1 MTGRSNGA
9 AGPTVRDLDV
19 RPVTPTIGAEVSGI
33 DLAGPLSDD
42 DVAQLRAL
50 LVEHQVLFF
59 RDQTLSQDA
68 HVALARRFGELDIPT
83 FKTEGATR
91 PEVLF
96 LDQVKPVGEGTD
108 RWHADGTHRPEPPMG
123 SLLHALHL
131 PEGGGG
137 DTCFASMGAAYDHLS
152 PAVQALIEP
161 LTAVH
166 TLAMV
171 AAMAQRNDTTA
182 TINDD
187 TATGYPSSVHPVVAV
202 HPESG
207 RKVLNVNSNWTSHIV
222 ELNEAESDALLGLLF
237 ARVADPAVQVRFR
250 WTPGAVAF
258 WDNRAVQHYAVPDYD
273 ERRVMQRVSVL
284 GARPVGP

>member
-1 MTGRSNGA
+1 VA
-9 AGPTVRDLDV
+9 DLDV
-19 RPVTPTIGAEVSGI
+19 RRLTPAIGAEVAGI
-33 DLAGPLSDD
+33 DLGGPLSDD
-42 DVAQLRAL
+42 DVAALRAL
-50 LVEHQVLFF
+50 LVEHEVIFL
-59 RDQTLSQDA
+59 RDQSLTHDA
-68 HVALARRFGELDIPT
+68 HVELARRFGQLDIPT
-83 FKTEGATR
+83 FDSEGSTR
-91 PEVLF
+91 PEVLV
-96 LDQVKPVGEGTD
+96 LDQVKPVGQGTD

-123 SLLHALHL
+123 SILHAVHL

-137 DTCFASMGAAYDHLS
+137 DTCFASMSAAYANLS
-152 PAVQALIEP
+152 PAVQELIDP

-171 AAMAQRNDTTA
+171 AAMAARNGTTE

-187 TATGYPSSVHPVVAV
+187 IDQGYPSSVHPVVAV

-222 ELNEAESDALLGLLF
+222 ELTEAESEALLALLF
-237 ARVADPAVQVRFR
+237 AQVKEPAIQVRFA

-258 WDNRAVQHYAVPDYD
+258 WDNRAVQHYAVPDYA

-284 GARPVGP
+284 GERPVGIGAPASS